1 MLYRWIV
8 YIYEHRYEWSQMW
21 NSVMTSLPF
30 RRKLR
35 VIVSSGEGFQV
46 HISQLM
52 LQGPSTKSHQTLPE
66 TRSLLLWLTL
76 VNKGKCV
83 YVCLSVCAYPLF
95 SLSFSQHYP
104 KQNISYGSR
113 LSERTRPQLAV
124 NVCECTVGM
133 VKSLIYLLKTES
145 ATIHAIYFNRAFTVM
160 QDVNACYWDIL
171 KCHHILFESY
181 FLFK

>member
-1 MLYRWIV
+1 
-8 YIYEHRYEWSQMW
+8 
-21 NSVMTSLPF
+21 MTSLPF

-145 ATIHAIYFNRAFTVM
+145 ATIHAIYFNRAFTVI
-160 QDVNACYWDIL
+160 QDVNACY
-171 KCHHILFESY
+171 
-181 FLFK
+181 